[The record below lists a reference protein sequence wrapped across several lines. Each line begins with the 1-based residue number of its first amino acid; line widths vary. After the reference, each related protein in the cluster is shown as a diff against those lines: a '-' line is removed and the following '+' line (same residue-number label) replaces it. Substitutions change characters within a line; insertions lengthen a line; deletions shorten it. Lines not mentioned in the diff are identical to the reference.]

1 MGIFDFLRK
10 GKSNTKDS
18 PPAQPEKSGDKK
30 IAALAKVAGD
40 KRAQNYD
47 RMEAIQTLAEM
58 RSPEAAAG
66 LLKRFTFSIDPSI
79 TDQEEKE
86 IAFSAIVAA
95 GVDVVPAVAD
105 FCVKAETLTLPLKVL
120 RALLPDEDYK
130 DELLDLLDRFD
141 TEYARNVEPKI
152 QLIVA
157 LEEVTGDDVRETVER
172 FLEDVNETVRFHAV
186 QTIFAQSGQTSV
198 ALLVKMLKDEESVRI
213 KNKTAEGMM
222 QRGWI
227 IPEELRDDLREA
239 LRDTSGYTVNDSG
252 RIVKGGQGYA

>member
-10 GKSNTKDS
+10 GKSNTTAATS
-18 PPAQPEKSGDKK
+18 TQPEKPVDKK

-47 RMEAIQTLAEM
+47 RLEAIQSLAEM
-58 RSPEAAAG
+58 KSPEAAAA

-79 TDQEEKE
+79 TDQEEKDL
-86 IAFSAIVAA
+86 AFSAIVSA

-105 FCVKAETLTLPLKVL
+105 FCVKAEVLTLPLKVL
-120 RALLPDEDYK
+120 RALLPDEAYK

-141 TEYARNVEPKI
+141 TEYARNIEPKT
-152 QLIVA
+152 QLIIA
-157 LEEVTGDDVRETVER
+157 LEEIVSDDVREAVER

-186 QTIFAQSGQTSV
+186 QTIFAQKGQQSV
-198 ALLVKMLKDEESVRI
+198 ALLVKMLKDEESVRV

-222 QRGWI
+222 QRGWT
-227 IPEELRDDLREA
+227 IPEELRDELRTA
-239 LRDTSGYTVNDSG
+239 LRDTSGYTVGDNG
-252 RIVKGGQGYA
+252 KVVKGSAGYA